1 MDSSTMVI
9 LGGQAL
15 SLVVVVVTMHN
26 NIANLKTEVSKQEK
40 KIDRLQTTVNDYEPR
55 IKVLEV
61 TRQ

>member
-1 MDSSTMVI
+1 MVI